1 MTPKRWNKDGLDR
14 LLASPVFTA
23 RQIRQMALPL
33 VLDGLSIMFINMLIT
48 ALISS
53 AGEAS
58 VAAVNLVSPIF
69 TLAVCLLNGICA
81 GGTVAVTQNYGSG
94 DAARTEKAAGQILW
108 LTFLSGGAV
117 GLLLILFPGP
127 ILTSLYAGAEPEV
140 LAKAASYMARGSI
153 SLIIFTVYSGIFCI
167 LRGLGESKKCL
178 YLTIIINVAY
188 LLFSVLFLNVLQMD
202 ILGSALALI
211 LARTAG
217 SLAAVAFLFLPQN
230 LPIHMTFRAIFSFDK
245 PILASILDVS
255 IPFGLEQIFLYG
267 GNIVVTAIAVP
278 LGTSAIAVNS
288 IATSLFG
295 VVTAAALAAGN
306 LGVTV
311 TGRCIGAGEKKHAYR
326 YGMMMVIFAE
336 VLLLVSAAVFY
347 PLFPLMLEHLYTAAP
362 AVRAGTLRLLRN
374 ILIPALLFW
383 PVSNVIPAILRSGHD
398 TVFPSALSLA
408 SMWGV
413 RVAWGYVLA
422 FPLGLGLDGLW
433 IAMWSEWAVRTVVL
447 SLRFCRKKWL
457 DKAALAASTK

>member
-1 MTPKRWNKDGLDR
+1 MTAKRWNREGVDR
-14 LLASPVFTA
+14 LLSSPVFTA
-23 RQIRQMALPL
+23 RQIYQMALPL

-58 VAAVNLVSPIF
+58 VAAVNLVTPIF

-94 DAARTEKAAGQILW
+94 GAAGTERAAGQILW
-108 LTFLSGGAV
+108 LTFLCGGV
-117 GLLLILFPGP
+117 IGLVLVLFPRP
-127 ILTSLYAGAEPEV
+127 ILTLLYSGAEPEV
-140 LAKAASYMARGSI
+140 LAKAAAYMARGSV
-153 SLIIFTVYSGIFCI
+153 SLIAYAVYSGIFCI
-167 LRGLGESKKCL
+167 LRGLGESRKCL
-178 YLTIIINVAY
+178 YLTIIINAAY
-188 LLFSVLFLNVLQMD
+188 LFFSILFLNILQMD

-211 LARTAG
+211 LARTVGAM
-217 SLAAVAFLFLPQN
+217 AAAAFLLLPGN
-230 LPIHMTFRAIFSFDK
+230 LPIRMTPRAVFSFDR

-267 GNIVVTAIAVP
+267 GNIVITVIAVP

-288 IATSLFG
+288 IAASLLG

-306 LGVTV
+306 LSVTV
-311 TGRCIGAGEKKHAYR
+311 VGRCVGAREKECAYR
-326 YGMMMVIFAE
+326 YGLVMVLFAGI
-336 VLLLVSAAVFY
+336 LLLASAAVFY
-347 PLFPLMLEHLYTAAP
+347 PFFPLMLDRLYSTTAS
-362 AVRAGTLRLLRN
+362 VRAGVLRLLRR
-374 ILIPALLFW
+374 ILLPTLLFW
-383 PVSNVIPAILRSGHD
+383 PASNVIPSILRSGHD

-422 FPLGLGLDGLW
+422 FPLALGLDGLW

-447 SLRFCRKKWL
+447 TVRFGRRKWL
-457 DKAALAASTK
+457 ERAVDTFS